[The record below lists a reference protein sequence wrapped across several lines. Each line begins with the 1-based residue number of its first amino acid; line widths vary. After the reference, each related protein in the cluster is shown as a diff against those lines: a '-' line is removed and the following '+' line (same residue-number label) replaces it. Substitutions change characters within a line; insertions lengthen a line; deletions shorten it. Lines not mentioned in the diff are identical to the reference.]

1 MYNKVIVV
9 GNLTRDIELRHLS
22 SGTAVARSSIATSH
36 RYKTQSGEQKE
47 EVCFLEFNIF
57 GRIAEVANQ
66 YLKKGSRV
74 LLEGRLIFEQWTG
87 NDGAKKSRH
96 SLRVEVMQMLNS
108 KNDMPQGGIQNG
120 QNSQSNSQSSYGGGQ
135 GSQNQSYGNNA
146 PTQQATQQ
154 TQKQTNNSYNENIPE
169 HDVNSDM
176 KQANNGGNN
185 KPNIDVGDEDIPF

>member
-1 MYNKVIVV
+1 MYNKTIVV

-87 NDGAKKSRH
+87 NDGSKKSRH

-108 KNDMPQGGIQNG
+108 KNDMPQGGM
-120 QNSQSNSQSSYGGGQ
+120 QNSQSNSQNSYGGGQ
-135 GSQNQSYGNNA
+135 NNQNQSYGNNGA
-146 PTQQATQQ
+146 SQQAPS
-154 TQKQTNNSYNENIPE
+154 NSYNENIPV

-176 KQANNGGNN
+176 NQGNNGGNN
-185 KPNIDVGDEDIPF
+185 KPNIDVGDDDIPF